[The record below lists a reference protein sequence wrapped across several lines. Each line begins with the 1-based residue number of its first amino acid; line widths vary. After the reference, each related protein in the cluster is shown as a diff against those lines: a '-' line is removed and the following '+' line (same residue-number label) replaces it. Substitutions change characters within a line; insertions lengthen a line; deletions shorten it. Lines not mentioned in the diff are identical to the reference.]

1 MYIESATVTTSPHLY
16 DNKIELVLTE
26 ASDGDCQNL
35 ADIFKETRHLGF
47 IKLRSRNWYNEQVL
61 GINDADNIAA
71 AKEQMKAY
79 ILGTNNEKE
88 NKTMTATELRRIE
101 AEAYGK
107 GYARGM
113 EDTIRAARSTYG
125 FAWNNDLKIKKVI
138 FNDPATIVFWADG
151 TKTVA
156 KAHGDDKFDKEVGLT
171 VCIAKKA
178 LGNRSNFDKVFKK
191 WIK

>member
-1 MYIESATVTTSPHLY
+1 MELIGYDMRIEPTGVHQITLDCIGDDEDLTT
-16 DNKIELVLTE
+16 
-26 ASDGDCQNL
+26 
-35 ADIFKETRHLGF
+35 
-47 IKLRSRNWYNEQVL
+47 IKNIYNTGGYKLIRLSKSCERN
-61 GINDADNIAA
+61 
-71 AKEQMKAY
+71 
-79 ILGTNNEKE
+79 
-88 NKTMTATELRRIE
+88 NKTMNKVTFSDEQVAYDKGYDEGWNQRGHIDE
-101 AEAYGK
+101 IAYG
-107 GYARGM
+107 
-113 EDTIRAARSTYG
+113 RS
-125 FAWNNDLKIKKVI
+125 ALRIKKVI

>member
-1 MYIESATVTTSPHLY
+1 MELIDYDSRWIACDQFRMTLECVGTEKDLATIQRVYNTGVYQLIS
-16 DNKIELVLTE
+16 LTG
-26 ASDGDCQNL
+26 S
-35 ADIFKETRHLGF
+35 
-47 IKLRSRNWYNEQVL
+47 S
-61 GINDADNIAA
+61 
-71 AKEQMKAY
+71 
-79 ILGTNNEKE
+79 EKE
-88 NKTMTATELRRIE
+88 NKTMSKETKTLTATELCRIE
-101 AEAYGK
+101 RDAYEK

-113 EDTIRAARSTYG
+113 ETAIRAARSTYG
-125 FAWNNDLKIKKVI
+125 FAWNNKDLKIKKVI

>member
-1 MYIESATVTTSPHLY
+1 MYIESATVTTSPHLFN
-16 DNKIELVLTE
+16 NKIELVLTG
-26 ASDGDCQNL
+26 ASDVDCQNL

-47 IKLRSRNWYNEQVL
+47 IKLRSRKNWYDEQVL
-61 GINDADNIAA
+61 GI
-71 AKEQMKAY
+71 
-79 ILGTNNEKE
+79 NNEKE
-88 NKTMTATELRRIE
+88 NKTMNKETRTFTAEE
-101 AEAYGK
+101 
-107 GYARGM
+107 
-113 EDTIRAARSTYG
+113 YG
-125 FAWNNDLKIKKVI
+125 FAWNNTKLKIKKVI
-138 FNDPATIVFWADG
+138 FNNPTTIVFWADG

>member
-1 MYIESATVTTSPHLY
+1 MELTGYDVTLRPTGVHKITLY
-16 DNKIELVLTE
+16 CIGSENDL
-26 ASDGDCQNL
+26 
-35 ADIFKETRHLGF
+35 ETIR
-47 IKLRSRNWYNEQVL
+47 KVYYNPGLYQVIGL
-61 GINDADNIAA
+61 S
-71 AKEQMKAY
+71 
-79 ILGTNNEKE
+79 
-88 NKTMTATELRRIE
+88 RIE
-101 AEAYGK
+101 AAAYDR
-107 GYARGM
+107 GYERGRRVGFS
-113 EDTIRAARSTYG
+113 EGSSTHAG
-125 FAWNNDLKIKKVI
+125 FTWNNPDLKIKKVI

>member
-1 MYIESATVTTSPHLY
+1 MQLTGYDITLEPTGLHKITLDCIGNENDLETIRKVYYNPGLY
-16 DNKIELVLTE
+16 QI
-26 ASDGDCQNL
+26 
-35 ADIFKETRHLGF
+35 IGF
-47 IKLRSRNWYNEQVL
+47 RSC
-61 GINDADNIAA
+61 A
-71 AKEQMKAY
+71 
-79 ILGTNNEKE
+79 GTNNKKE
-88 NKTMTATELRRIE
+88 NKTMTATELCRIE
-101 AEAYGK
+101 AAAYDR
-107 GYARGM
+107 GYERGRKVGFS
-113 EDTIRAARSTYG
+113 EGTSTHAG
-125 FAWNNDLKIKKVI
+125 FTWHNPDLKIKKVI

>member
-1 MYIESATVTTSPHLY
+1 MELTGYDITLEPTGLYKITLDCIGTEDDLVTIGKVYNTGIWQGIGLS
-16 DNKIELVLTE
+16 
-26 ASDGDCQNL
+26 
-35 ADIFKETRHLGF
+35 
-47 IKLRSRNWYNEQVL
+47 RSL
-61 GINDADNIAA
+61 
-71 AKEQMKAY
+71 
-79 ILGTNNEKE
+79 
-88 NKTMTATELRRIE
+88 TATEHYRIE
-101 AEAYGK
+101 V
-107 GYARGM
+107 
-113 EDTIRAARSTYG
+113 G
-125 FAWNNDLKIKKVI
+125 FVNGCRKASGAIIDQYRIKKVI

>member
-1 MYIESATVTTSPHLY
+1 MELTGYDITLEPTGLHKITLDCIGTEDDLVTIRKVYNTGVWHGIGLS
-16 DNKIELVLTE
+16 
-26 ASDGDCQNL
+26 
-35 ADIFKETRHLGF
+35 
-47 IKLRSRNWYNEQVL
+47 RSC
-61 GINDADNIAA
+61 
-71 AKEQMKAY
+71 

-88 NKTMTATELRRIE
+88 NKTMTATELRKIE
-101 AEAYGK
+101 AEAYEK
-107 GYARGM
+107 GYSRGM
-113 EDTIRAARSTYG
+113 ETAIRAARSTYG
-125 FAWNNDLKIKKVI
+125 FAWNNKDLKIKKVI

-191 WIK
+191 WIKD

>member
-1 MYIESATVTTSPHLY
+1 MELICYDFRLDPTGVHQITLDCIGNDDDIATIRRVFNTGVWQGIGLS
-16 DNKIELVLTE
+16 
-26 ASDGDCQNL
+26 
-35 ADIFKETRHLGF
+35 
-47 IKLRSRNWYNEQVL
+47 RSC
-61 GINDADNIAA
+61 
-71 AKEQMKAY
+71 
-79 ILGTNNEKE
+79 ILGTTNEKE

-101 AEAYGK
+101 AEAYEK
-107 GYARGM
+107 GYAKGM
-113 EDTIRAARSTYG
+113 ETAIRAARSTYG
-125 FAWNNDLKIKKVI
+125 FAWNNKDLKIKKVI

-178 LGNRSNFDKVFKK
+178 LGDRRHFDAVFKK

>member
-1 MYIESATVTTSPHLY
+1 MELIGY
-16 DNKIELVLTE
+16 DITLEPTGLHKITL
-26 ASDGDCQNL
+26 DCIGNENDFDTIRKVYNTGIYQAFGL
-35 ADIFKETRHLGF
+35 S
-47 IKLRSRNWYNEQVL
+47 RSCERN
-61 GINDADNIAA
+61 
-71 AKEQMKAY
+71 
-79 ILGTNNEKE
+79 
-88 NKTMTATELRRIE
+88 NKTMNKESMTFTAKQVAYDKGYDEGWNQRGHIDE
-101 AEAYGK
+101 IAYG
-107 GYARGM
+107 
-113 EDTIRAARSTYG
+113 RS
-125 FAWNNDLKIKKVI
+125 ALRIKKVI

>member
-1 MYIESATVTTSPHLY
+1 MELTGYDITLEPTGLHKITLDCIGTEDDLVTIRKVYNTGVWQGIGL
-16 DNKIELVLTE
+16 
-26 ASDGDCQNL
+26 
-35 ADIFKETRHLGF
+35 
-47 IKLRSRNWYNEQVL
+47 SRPL
-61 GINDADNIAA
+61 DR
-71 AKEQMKAY
+71 AKEEMKAY
-79 ILGTNNEKE
+79 ILGTNNRNIFKSVLRAENSVYGLTSVKFASHGKE
-88 NKTMTATELRRIE
+88 NKNMVP
-101 AEAYGK
+101 Y
-107 GYARGM
+107 
-113 EDTIRAARSTYG
+113 
-125 FAWNNDLKIKKVI
+125 IKKVI

>member
-1 MYIESATVTTSPHLY
+1 MKLTGYDFILEPTGLHQITLDCIGSDDDLETIKRVYNTPGYQLISFIRGEEENRIMSATEFH
-16 DNKIELVLTE
+16 
-26 ASDGDCQNL
+26 
-35 ADIFKETRHLGF
+35 
-47 IKLRSRNWYNEQVL
+47 
-61 GINDADNIAA
+61 
-71 AKEQMKAY
+71 
-79 ILGTNNEKE
+79 
-88 NKTMTATELRRIE
+88 RIE
-101 AEAYGK
+101 REAFDK
-107 GYARGM
+107 GYKRGR
-113 EDTIRAARSTYG
+113 EVGRTEG
-125 FAWNNDLKIKKVI
+125 FVDGRRVSSEIIDRFYIGKCCIKKVI

>member
-1 MYIESATVTTSPHLY
+1 MELRDYDSRWIACDQFRMTLECVGTEKDLATIQRVYNTGVYQLISLTGS
-16 DNKIELVLTE
+16 DFSIKKENKIM
-26 ASDGDCQNL
+26 N
-35 ADIFKETRHLGF
+35 KETRPL
-47 IKLRSRNWYNEQVL
+47 
-61 GINDADNIAA
+61 
-71 AKEQMKAY
+71 
-79 ILGTNNEKE
+79 
-88 NKTMTATELRRIE
+88 TATELRRIE
-101 AEAYGK
+101 AEAYEK

-113 EDTIRAARSTYG
+113 ETTIRAARSTYG

-156 KAHGDDKFDKEVGLT
+156 KAHGDDKFNKEVGLT

>member
-1 MYIESATVTTSPHLY
+1 MKLTGYDYTIEPTGVHEITLKGVCT
-16 DNKIELVLTE
+16 DDELKTI
-26 ASDGDCQNL
+26 GL
-35 ADIFKETRHLGF
+35 AY
-47 IKLRSRNWYNEQVL
+47 YNEP
-61 GINDADNIAA
+61 GICQLISLTGP
-71 AKEQMKAY
+71 Y
-79 ILGTNNEKE
+79 EKE
-88 NKTMTATELRRIE
+88 NKSMNEATHIFTDTEICRMENRSYNE
-101 AEAYGK
+101 GYKK
-107 GYARGM
+107 GYDQRGKLD
-113 EDTIRAARSTYG
+113 EIVNGRLR
-125 FAWNNDLKIKKVI
+125 IKKVI

>member
-1 MYIESATVTTSPHLY
+1 MSMQLTGYDITLEPTGLHKITLDCIGSENDLETIRKVYYNPGLYQVIGLTS
-16 DNKIELVLTE
+16 
-26 ASDGDCQNL
+26 
-35 ADIFKETRHLGF
+35 
-47 IKLRSRNWYNEQVL
+47 RSCV
-61 GINDADNIAA
+61 
-71 AKEQMKAY
+71 
-79 ILGTNNEKE
+79 GTNNEKE
-88 NKTMTATELRRIE
+88 NTTMTATELRRIE
-101 AEAYGK
+101 NEAYNR
-107 GYARGM
+107 GYERG
-113 EDTIRAARSTYG
+113 RRVG
-125 FAWNNDLKIKKVI
+125 FSAGTSVHGGFTWHNPDLKIKKVI

>member
-1 MYIESATVTTSPHLY
+1 MRM
-16 DNKIELVLTE
+16 KK
-26 ASDGDCQNL
+26 
-35 ADIFKETRHLGF
+35 DILEVWRLH
-47 IKLRSRNWYNEQVL
+47 Y
-61 GINDADNIAA
+61 
-71 AKEQMKAY
+71 
-79 ILGTNNEKE
+79 
-88 NKTMTATELRRIE
+88 
-101 AEAYGK
+101 
-107 GYARGM
+107 
-113 EDTIRAARSTYG
+113 
-125 FAWNNDLKIKKVI
+125 AWNNKDIKIKKVI

>member
-1 MYIESATVTTSPHLY
+1 MSMELIGYDVTLKPTGLHQITLDCIGSENDLETIRKVYYNPGLY
-16 DNKIELVLTE
+16 QVIGLNGRSCKKELDH
-26 ASDGDCQNL
+26 A
-35 ADIFKETRHLGF
+35 
-47 IKLRSRNWYNEQVL
+47 
-61 GINDADNIAA
+61 
-71 AKEQMKAY
+71 
-79 ILGTNNEKE
+79 NEKE
-88 NKTMTATELRRIE
+88 NKTMTATELCRIE
-101 AEAYGK
+101 AAAYDR
-107 GYARGM
+107 GYERGRRVGFS
-113 EDTIRAARSTYG
+113 EGSSTHAG
-125 FAWNNDLKIKKVI
+125 FTWHNPDLKIKKVI

>member
-1 MYIESATVTTSPHLY
+1 MYYYSLNDLGGEVYFTPVGVDKGAL
-16 DNKIELVLTE
+16 L
-26 ASDGDCQNL
+26 
-35 ADIFKETRHLGF
+35 KE
-47 IKLRSRNWYNEQVL
+47 IL
-61 GINDADNIAA
+61 GINDEFAW
-71 AKEQMKAY
+71 
-79 ILGTNNEKE
+79 KE
-88 NKTMTATELRRIE
+88 NKTMNKETKTFTAIELLRIE
-101 AEAYGK
+101 REAYDK
-107 GYARGM
+107 GYARGKY
-113 EDTIRAARSTYG
+113 EYDCRYNR
-125 FAWNNDLKIKKVI
+125 DLKIKKVI

>member
-1 MYIESATVTTSPHLY
+1 MELTRYDVTLRPTGVHKITLDCIGCENDLETIRKVYNNPGLY
-16 DNKIELVLTE
+16 QII
-26 ASDGDCQNL
+26 G
-35 ADIFKETRHLGF
+35 
-47 IKLRSRNWYNEQVL
+47 LRSGSCE
-61 GINDADNIAA
+61 
-71 AKEQMKAY
+71 KEQTKAY
-79 ILGTNNEKE
+79 NLGTNNEKE
-88 NKTMTATELRRIE
+88 NKTMTAIELCRRE
-101 AEAYGK
+101 AVAYDK
-107 GYARGM
+107 GYERG
-113 EDTIRAARSTYG
+113 RRVG
-125 FAWNNDLKIKKVI
+125 FSEGSSIHAGFTWHNPDLKIKKVI